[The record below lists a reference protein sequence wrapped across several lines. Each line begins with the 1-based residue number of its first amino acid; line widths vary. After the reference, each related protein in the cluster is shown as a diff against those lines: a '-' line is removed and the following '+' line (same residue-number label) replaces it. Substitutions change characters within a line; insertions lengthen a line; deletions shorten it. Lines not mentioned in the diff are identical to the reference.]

1 MRLTEFVQRLDCV
14 GHSNELVVHFV
25 VGARAQQETVAKGD
39 KEVEDSDNL
48 KCFIQDRGVKL
59 SLYQDKRVMCG
70 LTF

>member
-25 VGARAQQETVAKGD
+25 VGARAQQETVTKGD

-48 KCFIQDRGVKL
+48 KRFYRREG
-59 SLYQDKRVMCG
+59 
-70 LTF
+70 